1 MTDNA
6 TGQSGAGRQACRD
19 CGETLVGP
27 FCHACGQDS
36 RTRTLP
42 MKDLLGNVLAES
54 LNLEG
59 KTFLTAEAMLRR
71 PGELLVAFREGR
83 SLYTTPFKL
92 FLIVSAAF
100 FVFLVW
106 SNVAIYQFLP
116 VRTGAAPITAELA
129 PNGVRLVG
137 GELRDVFLM
146 PRADGSAARESIAA
160 LEAVRPAADVVQARA
175 IDDFIQYQTA
185 WTGLNATLETWL
197 PRLLWL
203 LIPIYAL
210 MLWPLFGRR
219 RLLVEHLVFALW
231 AHCLIF
237 ILLVL
242 FATLNWAGLRL
253 SFWLLGIP
261 YLAYFVLA
269 ARRYYELPTFGAAWR
284 GAVHLAAFFL
294 LAWLPVALGL
304 AWGSAWDRLPES
316 FWSAETSE
324 GLNDLDRWIL
334 PPPTTTERP
343 PAPAS

>member
-1 MTDNA
+1 MSET
-6 TGQSGAGRQACRD
+6 TAGPAGLERRSCVD
-19 CGETLVGP
+19 CGASLVGP
-27 FCHACGQDS
+27 FCHACGHDS
-36 RTRTLP
+36 RTRVLP
-42 MKDLLGNVLAES
+42 LSDLLGNVLAES
-54 LNLEG
+54 FNLEG
-59 KTFLTAEAMLRR
+59 KTFLTADAMLRR
-71 PGELLVAFREGR
+71 PGDLLVAFREGR

-106 SNVAIYQFLP
+106 SDVAIYQFLP
-116 VRTGAAPITAELA
+116 VRTGATPVTAELV
-129 PNGVRLVG
+129 PNGVRLIG

-146 PRADGSAARESIAA
+146 PRADGSVARESIAA
-160 LEAVRPAADVVQARA
+160 LEAVRPAADAVQARA
-175 IDDFIQYQTA
+175 IADFIQYQTA

-242 FATLNWAGLRL
+242 FATLNWLGLQL
-253 SFWLLGIP
+253 SFWLLAIP
-261 YLAYFVLA
+261 YLAYFTLA
-269 ARRYYELPTFGAAWR
+269 ARRYYDLSTLGSVWR

-294 LAWLPVALGL
+294 LAWLPVALGV
-304 AWGSAWDRLPES
+304 AWTSAWDRLPES
-316 FWSAETSE
+316 FWSAETSQAM
-324 GLNDLDRWIL
+324 DDIDRWVL
-334 PPPTTTERP
+334 PLSDE
-343 PAPAS
+343 